1 VVSPGRG
8 RCSAARAQPK
18 VIDTGFYWYDASN
31 IDDPEIQAVLY
42 E

>member
-1 VVSPGRG
+1 MGYMG
-8 RCSAARAQPK
+8 EELEK
-18 VIDTGFYWYDASN
+18 EIDTGFMWFDASN